1 MTQIDLITGFLGS
14 GKTTFLKNYAMYL
27 KEKGENVA
35 ILENDY
41 GAINVDRM
49 LLGDINIPV
58 EMVIGGDKECLVRRM
73 KTKLISMHMQG
84 YTYVLVEPS
93 GIFDTDDF
101 FDILSE
107 EPLNNWYNIKN
118 VYCVYDI
125 LTNNLDKVEKAVLA
139 NELSVAGS
147 VIVTKRDIAKTD
159 LDINYLNKILNEYGS
174 ERVLDSSSIFYNNS
188 LDYNKI
194 AKGYRTS
201 DVFKNFD
208 NGFDSLFIFYKDLNL
223 DILKEY
229 SKELLSEDYGK
240 ILRIKGFILEDG
252 IWNSFNATPYNIDIE
267 QISVGQNVVIF
278 IGEKL
283 NKDKIRSLFKKF
295 IIESI

>member
-159 LDINYLNKILNEYGS
+159 LDINYLNMILNEYGS

>member
-125 LTNNLDKVEKAVLA
+125 LTNNLDRVEKAVLA

-159 LDINYLNKILNEYGS
+159 LDINYLNMILNEYGS

-229 SKELLSEDYGK
+229 SKELLNEDYGK